1 MSGVT
6 TVFLG
11 TIFEALSF
19 KRINF
24 FLANAFKSG
33 RHFEAV
39 AMAILQFHM

>member
-11 TIFEALSF
+11 TIHEAVSF
-19 KRINF
+19 KRIGF
-24 FLANAFKSG
+24 FLANIFKSE

-39 AMAILQFHM
+39 AMAIL